1 MNNTIGDGIEST
13 QDHHIGENNFEN
25 YGYGI
30 GFSLLILV
38 ILIFITYSSYL
49 YIGKRA
55 NSNNSSSHNIV
66 NNTSTTTT
74 TMVENQ
80 LIFIQQGLD
89 ESTLRNY
96 PKLLYSQAKAQN
108 KRDFLISSGCSI
120 CLVDYK
126 DNDKLRLL
134 PDCHHIFHVKC
145 IDPWLRLHPTC
156 PNCRSSPFPSPL
168 PTPLAEVVPLATARQ
183 S

>member
-1 MNNTIGDGIEST
+1 MNNTIGDGIEGT
-13 QDHHIGENNFEN
+13 QDHNIGEKNFEN

-30 GFSLLILV
+30 GFSLLILI
-38 ILIFITYSSYL
+38 ILILITYSSYL
-49 YIGKRA
+49 YIGKR
-55 NSNNSSSHNIV
+55 SSTNNSSSHNIV
-66 NNTSTTTT
+66 NNNNTSNTI
-74 TMVENQ
+74 ENQ

-89 ESTLRNY
+89 ETILSNY
-96 PKLLYSQAKAQN
+96 PKLLYSQAKVHH

-126 DNDKLRLL
+126 DNDELRLL
-134 PDCHHIFHVKC
+134 PDCDHIFHVKC

-156 PNCRSSPFPSPL
+156 PNCRSSPFPSPM
-168 PTPLAEVVPLATARQ
+168 PTPLAEVVPLATTRQ

>member
-1 MNNTIGDGIEST
+1 MNSTIGEASEGPDQFNEKA
-13 QDHHIGENNFEN
+13 FEN

-38 ILIFITYSSYL
+38 ILILITYSSYL
-49 YIGKRA
+49 YIGKRST
-55 NSNNSSSHNIV
+55 NTSSSHIGNS
-66 NNTSTTTT
+66 NTTTNIL
-74 TMVENQ
+74 ENH
-80 LIFIQQGLD
+80 LIFIQQGID
-89 ESTLRNY
+89 EDTLKSY
-96 PKLLYSQAKAQN
+96 PKLLYSQAKAH
-108 KRDFLISSGCSI
+108 KRDLVSSSGCSI
-120 CLVDYK
+120 CLADYK
-126 DNDKLRLL
+126 DNDKLKLL

-168 PTPLAEVVPLATARQ
+168 PTPLAAVVPLAIRQ

>member
-1 MNNTIGDGIEST
+1 MNTTIVDGIEGT
-13 QDHHIGENNFEN
+13 QDNHIGEKTFET

-38 ILIFITYSSYL
+38 ILILITYSSYL
-49 YIGKRA
+49 YIGKRSST
-55 NSNNSSSHNIV
+55 NDSSSHNIV
-66 NNTSTTTT
+66 NNNTTI
-74 TMVENQ
+74 VENQ

-89 ESTLRNY
+89 ETTLRNY
-96 PKLLYSQAKAQN
+96 PKLLYSQAKSNHN
-108 KRDFLISSGCSI
+108 KKEFLVSSGCSI

-134 PDCHHIFHVKC
+134 PDCRHIFHVKC
-145 IDPWLRLHPTC
+145 IDTWLRLHPTC

-168 PTPLAEVVPLATARQ
+168 PTPLAEVVPLATRQ

>member
-1 MNNTIGDGIEST
+1 MNSTIGDGIEGT
-13 QDHHIGENNFEN
+13 QDHHIGEKNFEN

-30 GFSLLILV
+30 GVSLLILV
-38 ILIFITYSSYL
+38 ILILITYSSYL
-49 YIGKRA
+49 YIGKR
-55 NSNNSSSHNIV
+55 SSTNNSSSHNIV
-66 NNTSTTTT
+66 NNNTTTT
-74 TMVENQ
+74 TIVENQ

-89 ESTLRNY
+89 ETTLRNY
-96 PKLLYSQAKAQN
+96 PKLLYSQAKSHH
-108 KRDFLISSGCSI
+108 KRDMLISSGCSI

-134 PDCHHIFHVKC
+134 PDCYHIFHVKC

-168 PTPLAEVVPLATARQ
+168 PTPLAEVVPLATTRQ

>member
-1 MNNTIGDGIEST
+1 MNNTIGDGIEDT
-13 QDHHIGENNFEN
+13 QDHYLGEKNFEN

-38 ILIFITYSSYL
+38 ILILITYSSYL
-49 YIGKRA
+49 YIGKR
-55 NSNNSSSHNIV
+55 SSTNNSSSHNIV
-66 NNTSTTTT
+66 NNNITNTSI
-74 TMVENQ
+74 VENQ
-80 LIFIQQGLD
+80 LVFIQQGLD
-89 ESTLRNY
+89 ETTLRNY
-96 PKLLYSQAKAQN
+96 PKLLYSQAKSHN
-108 KRDFLISSGCSI
+108 KRDFLMSSGCSI

-168 PTPLAEVVPLATARQ
+168 PTPLAEVVPLATTRP

>member
-1 MNNTIGDGIEST
+1 MNNTIGDGIEDT
-13 QDHHIGENNFEN
+13 QDHYIGEKNFEN

-38 ILIFITYSSYL
+38 ILILITYSSYL
-49 YIGKRA
+49 YIGKR
-55 NSNNSSSHNIV
+55 SSTNNSSSHDIV
-66 NNTSTTTT
+66 NNNITNTSI
-74 TMVENQ
+74 VENQ
-80 LIFIQQGLD
+80 LVFSQQGLD
-89 ESTLRNY
+89 ETTLRNY
-96 PKLLYSQAKAQN
+96 PKLLYSQAKSHNN

-168 PTPLAEVVPLATARQ
+168 AEVVPLATTRP